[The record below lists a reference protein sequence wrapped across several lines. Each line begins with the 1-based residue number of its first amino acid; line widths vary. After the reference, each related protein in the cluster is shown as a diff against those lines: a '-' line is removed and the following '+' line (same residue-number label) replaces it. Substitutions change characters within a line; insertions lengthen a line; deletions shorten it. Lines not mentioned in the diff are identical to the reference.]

1 MKLKNLLIAG
11 VLALSGLFTTV
22 SAQVYKD
29 AFGLRL
35 GYDSGLTL
43 KHFVSP
49 ANALEGILSFSP
61 NYFQLTGL
69 YEYQQPIANA
79 PGLDW
84 FVGAGAHLGSVHK
97 KNYDGGR
104 FLAGLDLIAGLE
116 YTFPSAPFNI
126 SLDWKPTFNFT
137 NAYNDYWYAG
147 LALSL
152 RYTFR

>member
-1 MKLKNLLIAG
+1 MKLKSLI
-11 VLALSGLFTTV
+11 VVVIVTVSGLFT
-22 SAQVYKD
+22 SLAAQDYKN

-35 GYDSGLTL
+35 GYDNGLTL

-61 NYFQLTGL
+61 HYFQLTGL

-84 FVGAGAHLGSVHK
+84 FVGIGGHLGGLHK
-97 KNYDGGR
+97 RNHDHGH
-104 FLAGLDLIAGLE
+104 FLIGVDLIAGLE

-126 SLDWKPTFNFT
+126 SLDWKPAFNL
-137 NAYNDYWYAG
+137 NNSYNDYWYAG
-147 LALSL
+147 LALSF